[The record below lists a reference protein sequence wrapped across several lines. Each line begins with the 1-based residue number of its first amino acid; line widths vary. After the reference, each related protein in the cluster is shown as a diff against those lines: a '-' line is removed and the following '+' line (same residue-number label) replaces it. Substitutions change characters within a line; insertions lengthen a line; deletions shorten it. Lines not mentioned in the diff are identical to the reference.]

1 MASHVSGIMVDT
13 VHRGIRY
20 KYSNDW

>member
-13 VHRGIRY
+13 VHQIIRY